1 MMYGDE
7 LYDGEHPRLIDDV
20 TYRQAQ
26 RLLGAA
32 GRELRVTGTN
42 PEYVLRGLL
51 RCGGCGEAMC
61 PGSTTKKSGK
71 TYRFYRCSTRD
82 KYGTDRAREAA
93 ARGRPRGLRR
103 RAHHGGDRRRHAR
116 RRASRPSSRRASRR
130 SARRSS
136 RCVERWRRR
145 SPRPRPPPSKL
156 TDEVVRLEGRA
167 RELVEA
173 KLRAEAARLD
183 DAERR
188 LARSRTTPSTSS
200 WSRASEWFVGAL
212 RNFGK
217 VWGEMTP
224 ENQGRLLRAL
234 VAKVSVDE
242 KTGMCRVELVN
253 FDAVT
258 SAKEAA

>member
-1 MMYGDE
+1 
-7 LYDGEHPRLIDDV
+7 V

-82 KYGTDRAREAA
+82 KYGTDRCS
-93 ARGRPRGLRR
+93 GRPLPAGALEDFVV
-103 RAHHGGDRRRHAR
+103 DRIMEATADGTLAERIQTKL
-116 RRASRPSSRRASRR
+116 
-130 SARRSS
+130 SARVAKERSTF
-136 RCVERWRRR
+136 VEVRKAL
-145 SPRPRPPPSKL
+145 SAQIAEASAATAKL

-173 KLRAEAARLD
+173 KLRREAARLD

-188 LARSRTTPSTSS
+188 L
-200 WSRASEWFVGAL
+200 RALEDDALDLELVESQREWFVGAL
-212 RNFGK
+212 RNFGR
-217 VWGEMTP
+217 VWGDMTP

-242 KTGMCRVELVN
+242 DSGVCRVELVN
-253 FDAVT
+253 FDAAA